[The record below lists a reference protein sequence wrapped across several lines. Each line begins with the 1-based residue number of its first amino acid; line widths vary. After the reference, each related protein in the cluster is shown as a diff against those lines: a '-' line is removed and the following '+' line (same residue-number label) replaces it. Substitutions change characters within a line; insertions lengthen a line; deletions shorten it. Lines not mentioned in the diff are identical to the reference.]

1 MRCIWLGAGILA
13 NELLRKL
20 EKEKKLFQIRGEN
33 IQEQVEEKRLKV
45 LDMEMRLKE
54 MKSDLL
60 RSQEIL
66 TLLRENGTGD

>member
-1 MRCIWLGAGILA
+1 MA

-20 EKEKKLFQIRGEN
+20 EKEKKLFQLRGEN
-33 IQEQVEEKRLKV
+33 LQEQVEEKRLKG

-54 MKSDLL
+54 MKRDLI

-66 TLLRENGTGD
+66 TLLRENGSGY